1 MIDTTKPVT
10 FCCSRGAGPK
20 PPWAIVAQDG
30 AHYLYHF
37 RTGYQLKLR
46 HYDPKKKRDKR
57 IESAL
62 KYAMKTDKNF
72 PHKYAGEK

>member
-1 MIDTTKPVT
+1 
-10 FCCSRGAGPK
+10 
-20 PPWAIVAQDG
+20 VAQDG